1 MKIFA
6 FLLALLIGS
15 ATLGAAAQ
23 TPPATDMG
31 PSAVAATWQLLDYLA
46 VDYGGAVRDGAVV
59 DAGEYAEMVE
69 FATLAQDR
77 IAALPDHPRRE
88 GMRTEAARLAAAI
101 AARAPA
107 DDVARIARGL
117 ADALLAAYPIAVAPE
132 TPPDTARGAVLYRE
146 NCASC
151 HGLDGRGDGP
161 AAAGLA
167 PPPVDFT
174 DWTRA
179 RERSLYALYSVIG
192 QGLDGTAMPA
202 FSQLSPADRWA
213 LAFTVGRFAVRP
225 GDVQHGQALWR
236 TRPGVRQRI
245 PDLAALVRTVPA
257 SLTDASGTDDARAIT
272 AYLRSHPE
280 VLMPPAAASLAKASR
295 LLDAALAA
303 YRSGAREEAKQRA
316 LDAYLDGFELVE
328 PALKVR
334 DPALVRRV
342 EAAMAAVRRAI
353 AEEAPNEDIAA
364 RIAEAG
370 TLLDTAARALAA
382 GRASNATASFVGALT
397 ILLREGLEALLVVVA
412 MLAFLAKA
420 GRRELLAYVH
430 GGWIA
435 ALVAGGL
442 TWAVATHLVAISGA
456 GRELSEGIGGL
467 LAAFVLVS
475 VGIWMHGKSRAGA
488 WKEYISRTMTRAL
501 SRQSAW
507 FLFFLS
513 FLVVYR
519 EAFETI
525 LFYAALWSEGTHV
538 AVAGGAG
545 AAAVALVAI
554 AWAFLR
560 YSQRLPIRQFFL
572 LSSWLMAVLAVV
584 LAGKGVAALQEA
596 GWIGARPFGHLPS
609 VDAIGFYPT
618 LETIL
623 TQVATI
629 AILLIAFGVHGRRR
643 GMAEKTA

>member
-1 MKIFA
+1 MRIFA
-6 FLLALLIGS
+6 CFLTVLLAAALSGP
-15 ATLGAAAQ
+15 TAAA
-23 TPPATDMG
+23 PAPADNG
-31 PSAVAATWQLLDYLA
+31 SREVAATWQLLDYLA
-46 VDYGGAVRDGAVV
+46 VDYGGAVRDGAVI

-69 FATLAQDR
+69 FASLAQEH
-77 IAALPDHPRRE
+77 IAALPERAQRE
-88 GMRTEAARLAAAI
+88 TLQDEAAHLAAAI
-101 AARAPA
+101 ARKAPA
-107 DDVARIARGL
+107 DEVARIARGL
-117 ADALLAAYPIAVAPE
+117 ADALLAAYPIAIAPE
-132 TPPDTARGAVLYRE
+132 TPPDAARGSALYRE

-151 HGLDGRGDGP
+151 HGLEGRGDGP
-161 AAAGLA
+161 AGAGLV

-202 FSQLSPADRWA
+202 FSQLPPADRWA
-213 LAFTVGRFAVRP
+213 LAFTVGRFAVSS
-225 GDVQHGQALWR
+225 GDTRRGEELWR
-236 TRPGVRQRI
+236 SRPELRRRI
-245 PDLAALVRTVPA
+245 PDLEALVRTVPA
-257 SLTDASGTDDARAIT
+257 ALADALGEADARAIT
-272 AYLRSHPE
+272 AYLRHRPDA
-280 VLMPPAAASLAKASR
+280 LMPPAAASLAKASR

-303 YRSGAREEAKQRA
+303 YRSGAREEAKKLA
-316 LDAYLDGFELVE
+316 LGAYLDGFELVE

-334 DPALVRRV
+334 DPALVRRI

-353 AEEAPNEDIAA
+353 TEGAASTDVAA
-364 RIAEAG
+364 RIAEAR

-382 GRASNATASFVGALT
+382 EQASSNTASFVGALT

-412 MLAFLAKA
+412 MIAFLAKA

-467 LAAFVLVS
+467 LATFVLVS

-525 LFYAALWSEGTHV
+525 LFYAALWSEGAHA
-538 AVAGGAG
+538 AVAGGAA
-545 AAAVALVAI
+545 AAAVALIAL

-560 YSQRLPIRQFFL
+560 YSRRLPIRQFFL
-572 LSSWLMAVLAVV
+572 LSSWLMAILAVV

-596 GWIGARPFGHLPS
+596 GWIGAKPLGPLPPI
-609 VDAIGFYPT
+609 DAIGFYPT
-618 LETIL
+618 LETVL
-623 TQVATI
+623 AQVATI
-629 AILLIAFGVHGRRR
+629 AILLIAFGVHGRRAL
-643 GMAEKTA
+643 AEKAA

>member
-1 MKIFA
+1 MKTFA
-6 FLLALLIGS
+6 FLLAILIGS
-15 ATLGAAAQ
+15 ATIGAAAE
-23 TPPATDMG
+23 TPADADRDH
-31 PSAVAATWQLLDYLA
+31 SSVAATWQLLDYLA

-77 IAALPDHPRRE
+77 IAALPDHPQRE
-88 GMRTEAARLAAAI
+88 GMQAEAARLAAAI
-101 AARAPA
+101 ARKAPA
-107 DDVARIARGL
+107 DEVARIARGL
-117 ADALLAAYPIAVAPE
+117 ADALLAAYSIVVAPE
-132 TPPDTARGAVLYRE
+132 TPPDAARGAALYRE
-146 NCASC
+146 TCAGC
-151 HGLDGRGDGP
+151 HGPEGRGDGP
-161 AAAGLA
+161 AAAGLD

-174 DWTRA
+174 DWERA
-179 RERSLYALYSVIG
+179 RERSLYGLYSVIG

-202 FSQLSPADRWA
+202 FSQLSAADRWA
-213 LAFTVGRFAVRP
+213 LAFTVGGIAFRPEDVRR
-225 GDVQHGQALWR
+225 GEELWR
-236 TRPGVRQRI
+236 TRPGLRRRI
-245 PDLAALVRTVPA
+245 SDLETLVRTVPA
-257 SLTDASGTDDARAIT
+257 SLAGESGDADARAIT
-272 AYLRSHPE
+272 AYLRHHPDA
-280 VLMPPAAASLAKASR
+280 LMPPAAASLAKASR

-303 YRSGAREEAKQRA
+303 YRSGAREEAKKQA
-316 LDAYLDGFELVE
+316 LSAYLDAFELVE
-328 PALKVR
+328 PVLKAR
-334 DPALVRRV
+334 DPALMRRI

-353 AEEAPNEDIAA
+353 AEGAPAADVAA

-382 GRASNATASFVGALT
+382 GQASSDTASFVGALT

-412 MLAFLAKA
+412 MVAFLAKA

-435 ALVAGGL
+435 ALLAGGL
-442 TWAVATHLVAISGA
+442 TWAMATHLVAISGA
-456 GRELSEGIGGL
+456 GRELSEGLGGL

-525 LFYAALWSEGTHV
+525 LFYAALWSEGGHV
-538 AVAGGAG
+538 AVASGAG
-545 AAAVALVAI
+545 TAALALVAI

-560 YSQRLPIRQFFL
+560 YSRRLPIRQFFL
-572 LSSWLMAVLAVV
+572 LSSWLMAILAVV

-596 GWIGARPFGHLPS
+596 GWIGARPFGDLPP
-609 VDAIGFYPT
+609 VEAIGFYPT
-618 LETIL
+618 VETIL

-629 AILLIAFGVHGRRR
+629 AVLLIAFGVHGRR
-643 GMAEKTA
+643 GLAERAA